1 MATNESKEPMTSD
14 VFEPT
19 VRTKIRRMPQRAN
32 YEREVIFSILDEGFI
47 CHLGFA
53 TDGLPVVIATSYG
66 RIGDHVFIHGSAASR
81 AAKVTKGAPSARID
95 VCLTVTLLDGL
106 VLARSAVNHS
116 MNYRS
121 VVLYGQASLVLD
133 ADEKWESLRA
143 ISEHIIKGRWDDVRP
158 PTSQELKGTAVLK
171 LPVTAASAKVRTG
184 PPEDDEEDYA
194 LPVWAGVIP
203 LDVRT
208 SAPIGDPRMDVS
220 TAGSLPDYVLNY
232 RRP

>member
-1 MATNESKEPMTSD
+1 MTTD

-19 VRTKIRRMPQRAN
+19 ARTKISRMPQRAS
-32 YEREVIFSILDEGFI
+32 YEREAVFSILDEGFI

-53 TDGLPVVIATSYG
+53 TDGLPIVVATSYG

-81 AAKVTKGAPSARID
+81 VAKVAKGVPGACID

-106 VLARSAVNHS
+106 VLARSAFNHS

-133 ADEKWESLRA
+133 ADEKLESLHA

-171 LPVTAASAKVRTG
+171 LPVTAASAKIRTG

-194 LPVWAGVIP
+194 LPIWAGVIP
-203 LDVRT
+203 LDVRA
-208 SAPIGDPRMDVS
+208 SVPVGDPRMDISAAASV
-220 TAGSLPDYVLNY
+220 PDYVRDY